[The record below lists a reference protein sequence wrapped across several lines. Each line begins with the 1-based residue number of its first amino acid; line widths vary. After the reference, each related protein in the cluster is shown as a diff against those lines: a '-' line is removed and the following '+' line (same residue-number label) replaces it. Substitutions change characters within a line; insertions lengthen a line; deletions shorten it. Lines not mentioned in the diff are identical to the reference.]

1 MALQRL
7 LAQEQAKNAEL
18 QAELESERSKSASAE
33 LQGHSLEK
41 PHTYVYA

>member
-18 QAELESERSKSASAE
+18 KAELESERSKSAGAALDE
-33 LQGHSLEK
+33 GH
-41 PHTYVYA
+41 